1 MIKLLHNCPNCGAPL
16 QADGYCQ
23 YCKTKIRYAN
33 ELEVKQI
40 DRYSQEPMEILL
52 KVKQGDQTIIYPIKG
67 QLSSISIDYYGNGCA
82 YGSPFNDEVTF
93 IKLPPSISFTVDGYI
108 DEIEKGEEDG

>member
-16 QADGYCQ
+16 EADGYCV

-33 ELEVKQI
+33 ELEVKQF

-52 KVKQGDQTIIYPIKG
+52 KIKDGDHTIIFPIKG
-67 QLSSISIDYYGNGCA
+67 YLKEITREYTSDSVNYDGYVLCSRN
-82 YGSPFNDEVTF
+82 PT
-93 IKLPPSISFTVDGYI
+93 SISFTVEGYLT
-108 DEIEKGEEDG
+108 DLD